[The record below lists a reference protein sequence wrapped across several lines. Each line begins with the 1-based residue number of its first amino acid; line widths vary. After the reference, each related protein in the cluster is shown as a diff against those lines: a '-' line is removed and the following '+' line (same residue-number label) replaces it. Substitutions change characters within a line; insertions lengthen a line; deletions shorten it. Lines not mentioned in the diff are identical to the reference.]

1 MQLRPLLQSLL
12 LMTCLCSFVRE
23 SLADDAA
30 LQQALGEAGT
40 NRLQLEEAL
49 EKVPA
54 NEKAGMRYL
63 IENMPTRDLRTLS
76 AEFLLENSR
85 LAWQALKERPWA
97 KEIPKDVIYDALL
110 PYASVSETRDRWR
123 VRFHEQFSP
132 LIKDC
137 KTPTEA
143 AAILNQQVFPLVN
156 VKYSTQ
162 RRRADQSP
170 LESIETGLASCT
182 GLSILLIDACRSVGI
197 PARLVGTPLWSDN
210 SGNHTWVEIWDK
222 GWHFTGACEPTGNKL
237 NEGWFIDRASKART
251 DHKLHAIYAVT
262 FKKNGHAFP
271 MVWAR
276 DSQDVNA
283 VNVSDRYI
291 ALRTPIPEGHGALR
305 IRIRNSM
312 GRRAAVEVSVQ
323 DGSGGLLYSGPTKDD
338 RFDSND
344 HLTVPVL
351 LGSTITIRVGPRVVT
366 TQIPADKKEIL
377 VDLQSDMQ

>member
-1 MQLRPLLQSLL
+1 MPNCPLIPSLL
-12 LMTCLCSFVRE
+12 SVCCLCCLPAL
-23 SLADDAA
+23 SLGDDAA
-30 LQQALGEAGT
+30 LQQALGEAGV
-40 NRLQLEEAL
+40 NRLQLEDAL
-49 EKVPA
+49 EKAPA
-54 NEKAGMRYL
+54 DEKVGMRFL
-63 IENMPTRDLRTLS
+63 IENMPTRDLKSLS
-76 AEFLLENSR
+76 SEFLLENSR
-85 LAWQALKERPWA
+85 LTWQALRERPWA
-97 KEIPKDVIYDALL
+97 KDIPKDVIHDALL

-123 VRFHEQFSP
+123 ARFHQQFTP
-132 LIKDC
+132 LIQNC
-137 KTPTEA
+137 KTPSEA

-222 GWHFTGACEPTGNKL
+222 GWHFTGACEPTGNL
-237 NEGWFIDRASKART
+237 LDQGWFIDRASKART
-251 DHKLHAIYAVT
+251 DHRLHAIYAVT
-262 FKKNGHAFP
+262 FRKNGHVFP

-276 DSQDVNA
+276 DAQDVNA

-291 ALRTPIPEGHGALR
+291 ALRTPIPSGHGALR
-305 IRIRNSM
+305 IRVRNNL
-312 GRRAAVEVSVQ
+312 GRRVAAEVTVQ
-323 DGSGGLLYSGPTKDD
+323 DGSGGVLYSGPTKDD

-351 LGSTITIRVGPRVVT
+351 LDSSVTIRIGPRIVT
-366 TQIPADKKEIL
+366 TRIPADKPEIL
-377 VDLQSDMQ
+377 VDLQNDIQ

>member
-1 MQLRPLLQSLL
+1 MQHRPLLLTIIGL
-12 LMTCLCSFVRE
+12 CCLSGLPVSARG
-23 SLADDAA
+23 DDAA
-30 LQQALGEAGT
+30 LQQALGEAGS

-49 EKVPA
+49 EKTPPD
-54 NEKAGMRYL
+54 EKPGMRFL
-63 IENMPTRDLRTLS
+63 IENMPARDLKTLS
-76 AEFLLENSR
+76 ADFLLENSR
-85 LAWQALKERPWA
+85 LAWQALRERPWA
-97 KEIPKDVIYDALL
+97 KDIPKDVIYDALL

-123 VRFHEQFSP
+123 ARFVEQFTP
-132 LIKDC
+132 LIQDC
-137 KTPTEA
+137 KTPSEA

-210 SGNHTWVEIWDK
+210 SGNHTWVEIWDQ
-222 GWHFTGACEPTGNKL
+222 GWHFTGACEPTGNQL
-237 NEGWFIDRASKART
+237 NQGWFIDRASKARP
-251 DHKLHAIYAVT
+251 DHRLHAIYAVT
-262 FKKNGHAFP
+262 FKKNGQAFP
-271 MVWAR
+271 LVWAR
-276 DSQDVNA
+276 DVQDVNA

-305 IRIRNSM
+305 IRVRNSL
-312 GRRAAVEVSVQ
+312 GRRVAVELSVQ
-323 DGSGGLLYSGPTKDD
+323 DGSGGVLYSGPTKDD

-351 LGSTITIRVGPRVVT
+351 LGSPVTIRIGSRVVT
-366 TQIPADKKEIL
+366 TQIPASKTEIL
-377 VDLQSDMQ
+377 VDLQSDM

>member
-1 MQLRPLLQSLL
+1 MTIRPLLQSLL
-12 LMTCLCSFVRE
+12 LLSCVCGFIDE
-23 SLADDAA
+23 SRADDTA
-30 LQQALGEAGT
+30 LQHALGEAGA
-40 NRLQLEEAL
+40 NRLQLEDAL
-49 EKVPA
+49 EKVPVD
-54 NEKAGMRYL
+54 EKAGMRFL
-63 IENMPTRDLRTLS
+63 IENMPTRDLKTLS

-85 LAWQALKERPWA
+85 LAWLALRERPWA
-97 KEIPKDVIYDALL
+97 KEIPKDVIHDALL

-123 VRFHEQFSP
+123 ARFHEQFSP

-143 AAILNQQVFPLVN
+143 AAILNQQVFPLVK

-276 DSQDVNA
+276 DAQDVNA

-305 IRIRNSM
+305 IRVRNNM
-312 GRRAAVEVSVQ
+312 GRRVAVDVSVQ

-351 LGSTITIRVGPRVVT
+351 LGSTITIRIGPRVIT

-377 VDLQSDMQ
+377 VDLQNDTQ

>member
-1 MQLRPLLQSLL
+1 MQIRLLLQSLL
-12 LMTCLCSFVRE
+12 LLCCVCGLARE
-23 SLADDAA
+23 SRSDDAA

-63 IENMPTRDLRTLS
+63 IENMPTRDLKTLS

-85 LAWQALKERPWA
+85 LAWQALQERPWA
-97 KEIPKDVIYDALL
+97 KEIPKDVIHDALL

-123 VRFHEQFSP
+123 ARFHEQFSP

-237 NEGWFIDRASKART
+237 NEGWFIDRRFQS
-251 DHKLHAIYAVT
+251 
-262 FKKNGHAFP
+262 P
-271 MVWAR
+271 
-276 DSQDVNA
+276 
-283 VNVSDRYI
+283 
-291 ALRTPIPEGHGALR
+291 HG
-305 IRIRNSM
+305 S
-312 GRRAAVEVSVQ
+312 
-323 DGSGGLLYSGPTKDD
+323 
-338 RFDSND
+338 
-344 HLTVPVL
+344 
-351 LGSTITIRVGPRVVT
+351 
-366 TQIPADKKEIL
+366 
-377 VDLQSDMQ
+377 

>member
-1 MQLRPLLQSLL
+1 MQIRLLLQSLL
-12 LMTCLCSFVRE
+12 LLCCVCGLVRE
-23 SLADDAA
+23 SRADDAA

-54 NEKAGMRYL
+54 NEKAGMRYI
-63 IENMPTRDLRTLS
+63 IENMPTRDLKTLS

-85 LAWQALKERPWA
+85 LAWQALQERPWA
-97 KEIPKDVIYDALL
+97 KEIPKDVIHDALL

-123 VRFHEQFSP
+123 ARFHEQFSP

-262 FKKNGHAFP
+262 FKKNGYAFP

-276 DSQDVNA
+276 DAQDVNA

-305 IRIRNSM
+305 IRVRNNM
-312 GRRAAVEVSVQ
+312 GRRVAVDVSVQ
-323 DGSGGLLYSGPTKDD
+323 DGSGGVLYSGPTKDD

-351 LGSTITIRVGPRVVT
+351 LGSTITIRIGARVIT

-377 VDLQSDMQ
+377 VDLQNDTQ

>member
-1 MQLRPLLQSLL
+1 MTIRPLLQSLL
-12 LMTCLCSFVRE
+12 LLSCVCGFIHE
-23 SLADDAA
+23 SRADDAA
-30 LQQALGEAGT
+30 LQHALGEAGA
-40 NRLQLEEAL
+40 NRLQLEDAL
-49 EKVPA
+49 EKVPVD
-54 NEKAGMRYL
+54 EKAGMRFL
-63 IENMPTRDLRTLS
+63 IENMPARDLKTLS

-85 LAWQALKERPWA
+85 LAWLALRERPWA
-97 KEIPKDVIYDALL
+97 KEIPKDVIHDALL

-123 VRFHEQFSP
+123 ARFHEQFSP

-143 AAILNQQVFPLVN
+143 AAILNQQVFPLVK

-276 DSQDVNA
+276 DAQDVNA

-305 IRIRNSM
+305 IRVRNNM
-312 GRRAAVEVSVQ
+312 GRRVAVDVSVQ

-351 LGSTITIRVGPRVVT
+351 LGSTITIRIGPRVIT

-377 VDLQSDMQ
+377 VDLQNDTQ

>member
-1 MQLRPLLQSLL
+1 MTIRPLLQSLL
-12 LMTCLCSFVRE
+12 LLSCVCGFIHE
-23 SLADDAA
+23 SRADDAA
-30 LQQALGEAGT
+30 LQHALGEAGA
-40 NRLQLEEAL
+40 NRLQLEDAL
-49 EKVPA
+49 EKVPVD
-54 NEKAGMRYL
+54 EKAGMRFL
-63 IENMPTRDLRTLS
+63 IENMPARDLKTLS

-85 LAWQALKERPWA
+85 LAWQALRERPWA
-97 KEIPKDVIYDALL
+97 KEIPKDVIHDALL

-123 VRFHEQFSP
+123 ARFHEQFSP

-143 AAILNQQVFPLVN
+143 AAILNQQVFPLVK

-276 DSQDVNA
+276 DAQDVNA

-305 IRIRNSM
+305 IRVRNNM
-312 GRRAAVEVSVQ
+312 GRRVAVDVSVQ

-351 LGSTITIRVGPRVVT
+351 LGSTITIRIGPRVIT

-377 VDLQSDMQ
+377 VDLQNDTQ